1 MYNLLLIFV
10 CGFVSLGV
18 EISAARLLAPF
29 YGTSQIVWMN
39 VIGLILIYLAVGYH
53 VGGRVADRW
62 PQRAV
67 LLTLIQVAALAVAAI
82 PVLAS
87 PILLRSLSAFAEL
100 KFGMLIGSFFG
111 VLSLFSIPVI
121 LLGCVSPFVIRLE
134 TLDAARSGRTTGSV
148 LAISTLGSFLG
159 TCVPVLVLIPAWGTR
174 ATFVFFSVL
183 LLVLTALGWSL
194 LRKQLVAA
202 LSLALALCLWWLG
215 VPALK
220 AQAIKPASNLVYE
233 TESSY
238 QYIRVLQTEKG
249 WRLLE
254 LNEGVGTH
262 SAYHPEI
269 VYTGRVWDFFSL
281 APYFNSYPYRPL
293 EEAQDW
299 AIIGAAAGTA
309 ARVITE
315 LYGPV
320 SIQGAELDREIIRVG
335 HEFFGLPRPNFTVSA
350 RDGRSWLYSTPD
362 KFDVII
368 LDAYNQAYLPFEL
381 VTREFFEL
389 VQAHLHPA
397 GVAVMNV
404 AQAMRN
410 PVTREL
416 LSVLGT
422 TLASVFER
430 VSVVRL
436 PKSASVLLVASQSSH
451 SLDDVERNL
460 AEFSSDGIQAL
471 RQQVSLDS
479 FAPAQGLAVFTD
491 DHAPVEKYADTAILT
506 ELVH

>member
-202 LSLALALCLWWLG
+202 LSLALAL
-215 VPALK
+215 
-220 AQAIKPASNLVYE
+220 
-233 TESSY
+233 
-238 QYIRVLQTEKG
+238 
-249 WRLLE
+249 
-254 LNEGVGTH
+254 
-262 SAYHPEI
+262 
-269 VYTGRVWDFFSL
+269 
-281 APYFNSYPYRPL
+281 
-293 EEAQDW
+293 
-299 AIIGAAAGTA
+299 
-309 ARVITE
+309 
-315 LYGPV
+315 
-320 SIQGAELDREIIRVG
+320 
-335 HEFFGLPRPNFTVSA
+335 
-350 RDGRSWLYSTPD
+350 
-362 KFDVII
+362 
-368 LDAYNQAYLPFEL
+368 
-381 VTREFFEL
+381 
-389 VQAHLHPA
+389 
-397 GVAVMNV
+397 
-404 AQAMRN
+404 
-410 PVTREL
+410 
-416 LSVLGT
+416 
-422 TLASVFER
+422 
-430 VSVVRL
+430 
-436 PKSASVLLVASQSSH
+436 
-451 SLDDVERNL
+451 
-460 AEFSSDGIQAL
+460 
-471 RQQVSLDS
+471 
-479 FAPAQGLAVFTD
+479 
-491 DHAPVEKYADTAILT
+491 
-506 ELVH
+506 